1 MRNNVFVAL
10 PTRGG
15 MRHRESSCTYWV
27 MVASCFSY
35 LGLYHTAINCKN
47 GHLKSILRAFED
59 TASVKVSL

>member
-15 MRHRESSCTYWV
+15 MNYLVRTGYV

-35 LGLYHTAINCKN
+35 LGLYHTAINCKD